1 MALNSYANLKASI
14 IAHSG
19 RDDLSAVIDDFITL
33 AEVLMFANETPLRL
47 RTFEVSETLTT
58 IAGSNTIALP
68 DGFLEAR
75 SVQLT
80 SNGDTRALVYN
91 SPSSLLSMTGQG
103 VPSNYSITNAII
115 FDRVADAAYDMPITY
130 YSKPAPLSSANQSN
144 VILAGHPNIYL
155 YGALAALYDFTDDLQ
170 NSEAFVRKMARGIV
184 GANNSDQRGRTG
196 PRARGKVNGSTP

>member
-75 SVQLT
+75 S
-80 SNGDTRALVYN
+80 
-91 SPSSLLSMTGQG
+91 
-103 VPSNYSITNAII
+103 NAII